1 MKRLLC
7 LLLAF
12 IAFLSAL
19 TAAPSDYFST
29 YGAAYN
35 VDLAASSQFPGAGNS
50 SNADYEVT
58 EGYNS
63 TTLIAFLGVSGT
75 TGPVSM
81 TISKWYTEPWMY
93 QSASQP
99 NLQRP
104 FGIDFVQRN
113 RWYYFED
120 RLILPD
126 IEEQFD
132 RTESSPRHYGPKNN
146 GTSEINFSFPQATDG
161 SYERQGSELGF
172 NMWNESSQYW
182 RDYQLI
188 SSWVDIVLVLPEIDP
203 YDTSYQI
210 GSANDYYA
218 SFDILISGGGVN
230 MTYHCEL
237 TGYYETDKPENMEIT
252 LSVIP
257 NANAS
262 SINLDDTTGAIAPGA
277 GSGLHIGDYSYTTT
291 KESSDNSVRYYAFV
305 SSEELPTVPGNRFLL
320 KRRGVTDGVYDE
332 TNSIGYEIQLASK
345 QVSGR
350 SGSSFSGWFDG
361 TASLVGIEEGDM
373 SGVFFDSVFME
384 MYREGDV
391 VEGTSTPQYTYL
403 HYDNGQILFRLAPGT
418 DPDVLEAGVYES
430 YIYFHVVAQQ

>member
-7 LLLAF
+7 LSALIMA
-12 IAFLSAL
+12 AVVLSA
-19 TAAPSDYFST
+19 APADYFST

-50 SNADYEVT
+50 SDADYEVT

-75 TGPVSM
+75 TGPVSV
-81 TISKWYTEPWMY
+81 TISNWYTEPWMY

-104 FGIDFVQRN
+104 FGVDFVLRN
-113 RWYYFED
+113 RWYYGG
-120 RLILPD
+120 LLT
-126 IEEQFD
+126 EEQFD
-132 RTESSPRHYGPKNN
+132 RTGATPSHYGLQNN
-146 GTSEINFSFPQATDG
+146 GSTNLEFSFSQATDG

-172 NMWNESSQYW
+172 DIVDEAFQYW

-188 SSWVDIVLVLPEIDP
+188 SSWVDIVLVLPEMDP

-237 TGYYETDKPENMEIT
+237 TGYYETDKPENMDIT

-305 SSEELPTVPGNRFLL
+305 SSEELPTRKGDRFLL

-332 TNSIGYEIQLASK
+332 TNSIGYEIQLESK

-350 SGSSFSGWFDG
+350 PGSSFSGWFDG

-403 HYDNGQILFRLAPGT
+403 HYDNGQILFRLAPGA

>member
-1 MKRLLC
+1 MM
-7 LLLAF
+7 A
-12 IAFLSAL
+12 AAVLSA
-19 TAAPSDYFST
+19 APADYFST

-35 VDLAASSQFPGAGNS
+35 VDLAASNRFPGAGNS
-50 SNADYEVT
+50 SDADYDVT

-75 TGPVSM
+75 TGPVSV
-81 TISKWYTEPWMY
+81 TISNWYTEPWMY

-104 FGIDFVQRN
+104 FGIDFITRK
-113 RWYYFED
+113 RWYFEKAN
-120 RLILPD
+120 IFTHTQQ
-126 IEEQFD
+126 ID
-132 RTESSPRHYGPKNN
+132 RTGKAPDHYGYQNDYAYKEKI
-146 GTSEINFSFPQATDG
+146 TYEFTEKTDG
-161 SYERQGSELGF
+161 SVETKGWNIGADTANLGYNF
-172 NMWNESSQYW
+172 K
-182 RDYQLI
+182 LTA
-188 SSWVDIVLVLPEIDP
+188 SWVDIVLVLPEIDP

-237 TGYYETDKPENMEIT
+237 TGYYETDKPENMDIT

-262 SINLDDTTGAIAPGA
+262 AINLDDATGAIAPGA

-305 SSEELPTVPGNRFLL
+305 SSEELPTVQGGPFLL
-320 KRRGVTDGVYDE
+320 KQKNATGGTYDE
-332 TNSIGYEIQLASK
+332 TNSIQYEIQLASN

-350 SGSSFSGWFDG
+350 PGSAFSGWFNG
-361 TASLVGIEEGDM
+361 TASLIGIDEGNL

-403 HYDNGQILFRLAPGT
+403 HYDNGQILFRLAPGA
-418 DPDVLEAGVYES
+418 DPNVLEAGVYES

>member
-1 MKRLLC
+1 MKRILC
-7 LLLAF
+7 
-12 IAFLSAL
+12 LSAL
-19 TAAPSDYFST
+19 IMAAVVLSAAPADYFST

-50 SNADYEVT
+50 SDADYEVT

-75 TGPVSM
+75 TGPVSV
-81 TISKWYTEPWMY
+81 TISNWYTEPWMY

-104 FGIDFVQRN
+104 FGVDFVLRN
-113 RWYYFED
+113 RWHWED
-120 RLILPD
+120 RNIWGD
-126 IEEQFD
+126 ITDEGNNDLTGQAP
-132 RTESSPRHYGPKNN
+132 SHYGKQD
-146 GTSEINFSFPQATDG
+146 TSSSQNINFTFSDRTDG
-161 SYERQGSELGF
+161 SVEKSGQELGYSIWDIT
-172 NMWNESSQYW
+172 NYY
-182 RDYQLI
+182 RDYTLV
-188 SSWVDIVLVLPEIDP
+188 SSWIDIVLVLPPVNEN
-203 YDTSYQI
+203 DTSYHA
-210 GSANDYYA
+210 GSADDYYA

-237 TGYYETDKPENMEIT
+237 TGYYETDKPENMDIT

-305 SSEELPTVPGNRFLL
+305 SSEELPTRKGDRFLL

-332 TNSIGYEIQLASK
+332 TNSIGYEIQLESK

-350 SGSSFSGWFDG
+350 PGSSFSGWFDG

-391 VEGTSTPQYTYL
+391 VEGTSAPQYTYL
-403 HYDNGQILFRLAPGT
+403 HYDNGQILFRLAPGA

>member
-1 MKRLLC
+1 MKKILYLFV
-7 LLLAF
+7 LIMTA
-12 IAFLSAL
+12 AALSA
-19 TAAPSDYFST
+19 APADYFST

-50 SNADYEVT
+50 SDADYEVT

-75 TGPVSM
+75 TGPVSV
-81 TISKWYTEPWMY
+81 TISNWDTEPWMY

-113 RWYYFED
+113 RWYYYED
-120 RLILPD
+120 RWLIPD
-126 IEEQFD
+126 IEDQFD
-132 RTESSPRHYGPKNN
+132 RTESAPSHFGLQNN
-146 GTSEINFSFPQATDG
+146 GTTRLEFTFPQATDG
-161 SYERQGSELGF
+161 SVTREGRDFGF
-172 NMWNESSQYW
+172 GVGNNWDKRNY
-182 RDYQLI
+182 DYQLI

-203 YDTSYQI
+203 TDTSYQI

-237 TGYYETDKPENMEIT
+237 TGYYASDKPENMDIT

-291 KESSDNSVRYYAFV
+291 KESSNNSVRYYAFV
-305 SSEELPTVPGNRFLL
+305 SSEELPTVPGGPFLL
-320 KRRGVTDGVYDE
+320 KQKNTTGGVYDE
-332 TNSIGYEIQLASK
+332 TNSIQYEIQLASN

-350 SGSSFSGWFDG
+350 PGSAFSGWFDG
-361 TASLVGIEEGDM
+361 TASLVGIEEGNL

-403 HYDNGQILFRLAPGT
+403 HYDNGQILFRLAPGA
-418 DPDVLEAGVYES
+418 DPSALNAGVYES
-430 YIYFHVVAQQ
+430 YIYFHVVSEV

>member
-1 MKRLLC
+1 MKKILC

-12 IAFLSAL
+12 ITFSSVI

-50 SNADYEVT
+50 SDADYEVT

-75 TGPVSM
+75 TGPVSV
-81 TISKWYTEPWMY
+81 TISNWYTEPWMY

-113 RWYYFED
+113 RWYYEKKGWWDPFD
-120 RLILPD
+120 TAQL
-126 IEEQFD
+126 D
-132 RTESSPRHYGPKNN
+132 RTAAAPSHYGFNN
-146 GTSEINFSFPQATDG
+146 GSSEIDFSFQDKTDG
-161 SYERQGSELGF
+161 SVTENGRNLGQGIVEVGK
-172 NMWNESSQYW
+172 
-182 RDYQLI
+182 DYQLV

-218 SFDILISGGGVN
+218 SFDILISGGGVS

-237 TGYYETDKPENMEIT
+237 TGYYETDKPKNMDIT

-262 SINLDDTTGAIAPGA
+262 AINLDDTTGAIAPGA

-305 SSEELPTVPGNRFLL
+305 SSEELPTKQGDRFLL

-332 TNSIGYEIQLASK
+332 TNSIGYEIQLASN

-350 SGSSFSGWFDG
+350 PGSSFSGWFDG

-403 HYDNGQILFRLAPGT
+403 HYDNGQILFRLAPGA

>member
-7 LLLAF
+7 LSALIMA
-12 IAFLSAL
+12 AVVLSA
-19 TAAPSDYFST
+19 APADYFST

-50 SNADYEVT
+50 SDADYEVT

-75 TGPVSM
+75 TGPVSV
-81 TISKWYTEPWMY
+81 TISKWYTDPWMY

-104 FGIDFVQRN
+104 FGIDFVTRE
-113 RWYYFED
+113 RWYHED
-120 RLILPD
+120 ERWNIFD
-126 IEEQFD
+126 EEEQID
-132 RTESSPRHYGPKNN
+132 WTGKSPDHFGYQNN
-146 GTSEINFSFPQATDG
+146 VAYKEGVDYTFTKATDG
-161 SYERQGSELGF
+161 SVETQGRNIDSATGNLF
-172 NMWNESSQYW
+172 F
-182 RDYQLI
+182 DFQLI

-237 TGYYETDKPENMEIT
+237 TGYYETDKPENMDIT

-291 KESSDNSVRYYAFV
+291 KESSNNSVRYYAFV
-305 SSEELPTVPGNRFLL
+305 SSEELPTAQGGSFLL
-320 KRRGVTDGVYDE
+320 KQKNATGGVYDE
-332 TNSIGYEIQLASK
+332 TNSIGYEIQLASN

-350 SGSSFSGWFDG
+350 PGSAFSGWFDG

-403 HYDNGQILFRLAPGT
+403 HYDNGQILFRLAPGA

>member
-7 LLLAF
+7 LSALMMA
-12 IAFLSAL
+12 AAVLSA
-19 TAAPSDYFST
+19 APADYFST

-35 VDLAASSQFPGAGNS
+35 VDLSDSSKQYTGAGDS
-50 SNADYEVT
+50 SSVDYGDP
-58 EGYNS
+58 GYNAS
-63 TTLIAFLGVSGT
+63 TLIAFLGVSGT
-75 TGPVSM
+75 TGPVSV
-81 TISKWYTEPWMY
+81 TISNWYTEPWMY

-99 NLQRP
+99 NLRRP
-104 FGIDFVQRN
+104 FGVDFVLRN
-113 RWYYFED
+113 RWHWED
-120 RLILPD
+120 RNIWGNITDEGNNDLTGQAP
-126 IEEQFD
+126 
-132 RTESSPRHYGPKNN
+132 SHYGKQD
-146 GTSEINFSFPQATDG
+146 TSSSQNVNFTFSDRTDG
-161 SYERQGSELGF
+161 SIEKSGRELGYSIWDVT
-172 NMWNESSQYW
+172 NYY
-182 RDYQLI
+182 RDYTLV
-188 SSWVDIVLVLPEIDP
+188 SSWIDIVLVLPPVNEN
-203 YDTSYQI
+203 DTSYHA
-210 GSANDYYA
+210 GSADDYYA

-237 TGYYETDKPENMEIT
+237 TGYYASDKPENMDIT

-262 SINLDDTTGAIAPGA
+262 AINLDDATGAIAPGA

-305 SSEELPTVPGNRFLL
+305 SSEELPTVQGGPFLL
-320 KRRGVTDGVYDE
+320 KQKNATGGTYDE
-332 TNSIGYEIQLASK
+332 TNSIQYEIQLASN

-350 SGSSFSGWFDG
+350 PGSAFSGWFNG
-361 TASLVGIEEGDM
+361 TASLIGIDEGNL

-391 VEGTSTPQYTYL
+391 VEETGVPQYTYL
-403 HYDNGQILFRLAPGT
+403 HYDNGQILFRLAPGA

>member
-7 LLLAF
+7 LSALIMA
-12 IAFLSAL
+12 AVVLSA
-19 TAAPSDYFST
+19 APADYFST

-50 SNADYEVT
+50 SDADYEVT

-75 TGPVSM
+75 TGPVSV
-81 TISKWYTEPWMY
+81 TISNWYTEPWMY

-104 FGIDFVQRN
+104 FGIDFVTRK
-113 RWYYFED
+113 RWYFEKAN
-120 RLILPD
+120 IFTHTQQ
-126 IEEQFD
+126 ID
-132 RTESSPRHYGPKNN
+132 RTGKAPDHYGYQNDYAYKEKI
-146 GTSEINFSFPQATDG
+146 TYEFTEKTDG
-161 SYERQGSELGF
+161 SVETKGWNIDADTANLGYNF
-172 NMWNESSQYW
+172 K
-182 RDYQLI
+182 LT
-188 SSWVDIVLVLPEIDP
+188 SSWVDIVLVLPEMDP

-237 TGYYETDKPENMEIT
+237 TGYYETDKPENMDIT

-262 SINLDDTTGAIAPGA
+262 AINLDDTTGAIAPGA

-305 SSEELPTVPGNRFLL
+305 SSEELPTGQGDRFLL

-350 SGSSFSGWFDG
+350 PGSSFSGWFDG

-391 VEGTSTPQYTYL
+391 VEETGAPQYTYL
-403 HYDNGQILFRLAPGT
+403 HYDNGQILFRLAPGA